1 MSSDSSC
8 PRGCGGLPLAEAI
21 GSIYGTK
28 VTAWRLH
35 LGPVH
40 FAFGLA
46 RFSAGPL
53 DTMLLLQ
60 YCVDS
65 EGVWG

>member
-1 MSSDSSC
+1 M
-8 PRGCGGLPLAEAI
+8 AEAI

-28 VTAWRLH
+28 VTAWWLH
-35 LGPVH
+35 LDPVH

-46 RFSAGPL
+46 RFSAGPWS
-53 DTMLLLQ
+53 TMLLLQ
-60 YCVDS
+60 YCIDS

>member
-1 MSSDSSC
+1 M
-8 PRGCGGLPLAEAI
+8 AEAI

-28 VTAWRLH
+28 VTAWWLH

-53 DTMLLLQ
+53 ATMLLLQ
-60 YCVDS
+60 YCIDS